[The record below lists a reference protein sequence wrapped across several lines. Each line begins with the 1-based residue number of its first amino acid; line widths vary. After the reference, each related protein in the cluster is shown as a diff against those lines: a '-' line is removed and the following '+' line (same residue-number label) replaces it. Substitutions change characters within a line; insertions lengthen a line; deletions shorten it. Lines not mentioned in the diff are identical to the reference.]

1 MKNTGYLDP
10 KVLIKFSNL
19 NLIAKKSVEGFLAGL
34 HKSIYKGFS
43 VEFFEHREYV
53 PGDDIKYIDWKV
65 FGRTDKLFLKTY
77 KEETNVRC
85 FILLDTSNSMAYKT
99 WKLSKFQYGIYLSAC
114 LSYLILN
121 QKDAV
126 GFVNFNDKIQN
137 FLKSSSSFSHF
148 HNITEILENI
158 KPEGQT
164 SILSVMRKISSNI
177 KKRSIIIL
185 ISDLFDDPQNVIKGI
200 AYFTHYHHEVI
211 VFQILDPGELSL
223 KEESIL
229 EFFDLETEKKI
240 SIDSEFVKKKYRE
253 NIGKLINFYKKRFAE
268 MKIDYKTGITNRPFD
283 DFLYEYLKS
292 RIKQK
297 K

>member
-1 MKNTGYLDP
+1 MKVAGYLDP
-10 KVLIKFSNL
+10 KVLIKFSSL
-19 NLIAKKSVEGFLAGL
+19 NLVAKKSVEGFLSGL

-43 VEFFEHREYV
+43 VEFFEHREYA
-53 PGDDIKYIDWKV
+53 PGDDIRYIDWKV

-99 WKLSKFQYGIYLSAC
+99 GEISKIQYGVYLSAC

-126 GFVNFNDKIQN
+126 GFVNFNNEIKN
-137 FLKSSSSFSHF
+137 FLKASSSFSHF
-148 HNITEILENI
+148 HNIIEILEKI

-164 SILSVMRKISSNI
+164 SILSVMKKISSSI

-185 ISDLFDDPQNVIKGI
+185 ISDLFDNPQDVIKGI
-200 AYFTHYHHEVI
+200 AYFTHHHHEVI
-211 VFQILDPGELSL
+211 VFQILDHGEISL
-223 KEESIL
+223 KGEGIL
-229 EFFDLETEKKI
+229 EFFDIETEEKI
-240 SIDSEFVKKKYRE
+240 SVDNEFIKKKYKE
-253 NIGKLINFYKKRFAE
+253 NIEKLINFYKKRFTE
-268 MKIDYKTGITNRPFD
+268 MKIDYKTAITTKPFD
-283 DFLYEYLKS
+283 SFLYEYLKL
-292 RIKQK
+292 RMRK